1 MQARKVAIMLAITV
15 LTVLTLFVIS
25 LVDAQAFGAEV
36 PSREILGAV
45 PDTLTMLS
53 ERITIGPD
61 GNAGVEV
68 QAVLGK
74 GGSGDL
80 LLPFAFE
87 ESQDF
92 AILSGPV
99 VFGRDAAGALR
110 PVREVLGHRMLN
122 LATTPLAAAGDT
134 VVVSATAPG
143 WFDQE
148 DSQQEYGEFSL
159 GRKYLNTSRFLI
171 KKFTLGLELPPGML
185 VHTVTKVVPGYD
197 PKISPVPP
205 YQIGRSAERGWVI
218 LQQDNLAPAAGC
230 RLDLHI
236 RPARRG
242 PIPLMAGVGLALLY
256 LVFFRDVLKAKETE

>member
-1 MQARKVAIMLAITV
+1 MLAITV

-25 LVDAQAFGAEV
+25 LVDAKAFGAEV
-36 PSREILGAV
+36 PASQALGAV
-45 PDTLTMLS
+45 PDTLALLS
-53 ERITIGPD
+53 ERITIGSD

-68 QAVLGK
+68 VAVLGK

-87 ESQDF
+87 AGQDF

-99 VFGRDAAGALR
+99 VFSRDAAGAPR

-122 LATTPLAAAGDT
+122 LATTSLSAAGDT
-134 VVVSATAPG
+134 VVVSASVPG
-143 WFDQE
+143 WFNQKE
-148 DSQQEYGEFSL
+148 AREEYGEFSL
-159 GRKYLNTSRFLI
+159 GHQYLNTSRFLI
-171 KKFTLGLELPPGML
+171 KKFTLELELPPGML

-197 PKISPVPP
+197 PKKSPEPP
-205 YQIGRSAERGWVI
+205 YQIGRSENAGWAT
-218 LQQDNLAPAAGC
+218 LHQENLAPAGGC
-230 RLDLHI
+230 RLDMHI

-242 PIPLMAGVGLALLY
+242 PVPLIAGVVLALLY